1 MDSDRCVSMPLS
13 LRARATRLV
22 GLTVVVAGALGLL
35 SVVGVFGSQGG
46 GPGIENARIIA
57 PPVDSAL
64 AELSISA
71 EPGALAP
78 DFEVSDIDGS
88 RHRLSDYR
96 GKVVYLNFWAT
107 WCVPCQAEMPDI
119 HRLMSE
125 HEADLA
131 VIVVNRGE
139 SLSRT
144 QNFLGELPRL
154 DGGTGVSFTV
164 NGMDPDDTL
173 YDKYRG
179 LGMPL
184 SVFIDKTGVVTRIAN
199 GQISFEQMEE
209 AFAQA
214 ETSEPNQ

>member
-1 MDSDRCVSMPLS
+1 MGSDRCVSMPLS
-13 LRARATRLV
+13 LRARAKRLV
-22 GLTVVVAGALGLL
+22 GLTVVVAGAVGLL
-35 SVVGVFGSQGG
+35 SVVGVIGRQGG
-46 GPGIENARIIA
+46 GPGIENARIIDA
-57 PPVDSAL
+57 PVDSDSAG
-64 AELSISA
+64 LSISA

-96 GKVVYLNFWAT
+96 GRVVYLNFWAT

-125 HEADLA
+125 HQGELV
-131 VIVVNRGE
+131 VIIVNRGE
-139 SLSRT
+139 SLNRT
-144 QNFLGELPRL
+144 QNFLRELPRL
-154 DGGTGVSFTV
+154 NGGTGVSFTV

-184 SVFIDKTGVVTRIAN
+184 SVFIDKRGVVTRIAN

-209 AFAQA
+209 ALAQA
-214 ETSEPNQ
+214 QTSELNQ